1 LGDPAG
7 NRIAGP
13 QDPRWAQIAA
23 DFAKYLLTE
32 RKYTVIKY
40 YNLTNEP
47 NGGWMWPGGKVD
59 YDAWAASIRNLR
71 SELDSRGLR
80 KLFIAGPDNSGSWD
94 WIDRCAREFPDRFG
108 AWEMHWYAKDS
119 EVLNGEIEKL
129 LVQKREM
136 LLKTDPG
143 ALAKPRFMGE
153 AGLIEGKMNG
163 DQQPRVKSFEYGVI
177 MADYFA
183 QVARAGWQGA
193 IAWDLDD
200 AMHAVSGRHKP
211 VPPDDITLKIWGFWN
226 TQGTAMGKP
235 QDEAIRP
242 WFYTWSLM
250 SRLFPNGARVVN
262 ATGLEET
269 RSARAL
275 AASWENGSG
284 RQLSVMLVND
294 SDEPRKIRVRAP
306 GAGKKTLTRYRYFD
320 KERPVDRD
328 GYPTPSGTAAA
339 DLEAG
344 ITVDLPSRGVIFLST
359 TAPRQ

>member
-13 QDPRWAQIAA
+13 QDPRWARIVA
-23 DFAKYLLTE
+23 DFAQYLLTE
-32 RKYTVIKY
+32 RKYTVIVY
-40 YNLTNEP
+40 YNLMNEP
-47 NGGWMWPGGKVD
+47 NGGWMWPEGKVD
-59 YDAWAASIRNLR
+59 YAAWAAGIRNLR
-71 SELDSRGLR
+71 TELDSRGLR
-80 KLFIAGPDNSGSWD
+80 KLFLAGPDNSGNWD

-119 EVLNGEIEKL
+119 EVLNGDIEKL
-129 LVQKREM
+129 LNQKREM
-136 LLKTDPG
+136 LLKTDAG
-143 ALAKPRFMGE
+143 ALAKPRFVGE
-153 AGLIEGKMNG
+153 AGLIEGKTNG
-163 DQQPRVKSFEYGVI
+163 DQQPRVKTFEYGVL

-183 QVARAGWQGA
+183 QVARAGWMGA

-250 SRLFPNGARVVN
+250 SRLFPKNSRIVS
-262 ATGLEET
+262 ATGLEDV
-269 RSARAL
+269 RGARAL
-275 AASWENGSG
+275 AAAWKDSSG
-284 RQLSVMLVND
+284 EQVSVMLVND
-294 SDEPRKIRVRAP
+294 SDEARKVTVRAP
-306 GAGKKTLTRYRYFD
+306 GAGRKALTCFRYFD
-320 KERPVDRD
+320 KDRPVDKD
-328 GYPTPSGTAAA
+328 GYAAPSGKPAA

-344 ITVDLPSRGVIFLST
+344 VAVELPSRGVVFLST
-359 TAPRQ
+359 AAGR